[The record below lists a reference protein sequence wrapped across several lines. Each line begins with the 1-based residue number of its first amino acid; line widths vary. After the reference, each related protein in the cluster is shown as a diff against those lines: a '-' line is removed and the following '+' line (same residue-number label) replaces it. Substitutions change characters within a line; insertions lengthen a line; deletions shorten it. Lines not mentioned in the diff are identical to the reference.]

1 LPIDPIGGTSSPLL
15 IDEEPQRLPEDQQG
29 LNRHQLLYIHITQ
42 SDGDGVPHNRSQEL
56 MTPAVQL
63 LRQGFVREACPVGGF
78 FCAHSRER
86 REKVMDNIWFQSA
99 LWMALALL
107 AAMGSFFI
115 TISAAL
121 FEIMIGAVAG
131 NTVGLPLT
139 DWINYIASFG
149 AVVLTFLAGT
159 DIDPHVIK
167 RNFGSSVTIGL
178 MGFFAPYLGC
188 LLFARYG
195 LGWPWPQAQI
205 AGIALSTTSV
215 AVVYAVM
222 VETGYNRTELGKIIL
237 AACFI
242 NDIGTVLALGLIF
255 ANYNLYLLLFVT
267 VTILAVAVLPCIVSW
282 LFKRIGGRAS
292 EPEIKFL
299 FLVLFALGGLATLG
313 KSEAVL
319 PAYLVG
325 MALAPFF
332 VGQKELQFRLRAI
345 CFAFLTPFYFL
356 KAGSLIEAHALAA
369 GAGFIAL
376 FLAIKMVTKF
386 AGILPLTR
394 YFAFGRREGMYTTM
408 MMSTGLT
415 FGSISALFGLTN
427 NIIDQFQYTILL
439 TAVIGSAVVP
449 TVIAQV
455 WFQPRFEQLEE
466 DA

>member
-1 LPIDPIGGTSSPLL
+1 
-15 IDEEPQRLPEDQQG
+15 
-29 LNRHQLLYIHITQ
+29 
-42 SDGDGVPHNRSQEL
+42 
-56 MTPAVQL
+56 
-63 LRQGFVREACPVGGF
+63 
-78 FCAHSRER
+78 
-86 REKVMDNIWFQSA
+86 MDNIWFQSA
-99 LWMALALL
+99 LWMALALV
-107 AAMGSFFI
+107 AAAGSLYI

-121 FEIMIGAVAG
+121 FEIVIGAVAG

-139 DWINYIASFG
+139 PWIDYIASFG

-159 DIDPHVIK
+159 DIDPHVVK

-178 MGFFAPYLGC
+178 MGFFAPYVGC
-188 LLFARYG
+188 LLLARYG
-195 LGWPWPQAQI
+195 LGWPWPPAQI

-222 VETGYNRTELGKIIL
+222 VETCYNRTELGKIIL

-255 ANYNLYLLLFVT
+255 ANYNIYLVLFVI
-267 VTILAVAVLPCIVSW
+267 VTIAAMAALPWIVPW
-282 LFKRIGGRAS
+282 LFERTAGRAS

-299 FLVLFALGGLATLG
+299 FLILFGLGGLANLG

-332 VGQKELQFRLRAI
+332 IGQRELQRRMRAI

-356 KAGSLIEAHALAA
+356 KAGSLIEARALIA
-369 GAGFIAL
+369 GAGLIAL
-376 FLAIKMVTKF
+376 FLVMKTATKF

-394 YFAFGRREGMYTTM
+394 YFKFVPREGMYTTM

-415 FGSISALFGLTN
+415 FGSIAALFGLTN
-427 NIIDQFQYTILL
+427 HIIDQDQYTVLL

-449 TVIAQV
+449 TLIAQV
-455 WFQPRFEQLEE
+455 WFHPHFEPLEE

>member
-1 LPIDPIGGTSSPLL
+1 V
-15 IDEEPQRLPEDQQG
+15 E
-29 LNRHQLLYIHITQ
+29 
-42 SDGDGVPHNRSQEL
+42 
-56 MTPAVQL
+56 
-63 LRQGFVREACPVGGF
+63 
-78 FCAHSRER
+78 
-86 REKVMDNIWFQSA
+86 NIWFQSA
-99 LWMALALL
+99 LWMALALV
-107 AAMGSFFI
+107 AALGSLFV

-121 FEIMIGAVAG
+121 FEIVVGALAG

-139 DWINYIASFG
+139 PWIDYLASFG
-149 AVVLTFLAGT
+149 AIVLTFLAGT
-159 DIDPHVIK
+159 DIDPHVVK
-167 RNFGSSVTIGL
+167 RNFASSVTIGL

-188 LLFARYG
+188 LLLARYG
-195 LGWPWPQAQI
+195 LGWPWPEAQI

-242 NDIGTVLALGLIF
+242 NDIGTVLALGLVF
-255 ANYNLYLLLFVT
+255 ANYNVYLVLFAVAT
-267 VTILAVAVLPCIVSW
+267 IVGITILPRIVPW
-282 LFKRIGGRAS
+282 LFERIGGRAS
-292 EPEIKFL
+292 EPEIKFI
-299 FLVLFALGGLATLG
+299 FLVLFVLGGLANLG

-319 PAYLVG
+319 PAYLIG

-332 VGQKELQFRLRAI
+332 LKQRELQVRMRAI

-356 KAGSLIEAHALAA
+356 KAGSLIDAHALLA
-369 GAGFIAL
+369 GAGLIAL
-376 FLAIKMVTKF
+376 FLAMKMITKF

-394 YFAFGRREGMYTTM
+394 YFKFDRREGMYTTL

-427 NIIDQFQYTILL
+427 HIIDQQQYTVLV

-449 TVIAQV
+449 TLIAQL
-455 WFQPRFEQLEE
+455 WFHPHFEPLEE

>member
-1 LPIDPIGGTSSPLL
+1 
-15 IDEEPQRLPEDQQG
+15 
-29 LNRHQLLYIHITQ
+29 
-42 SDGDGVPHNRSQEL
+42 
-56 MTPAVQL
+56 
-63 LRQGFVREACPVGGF
+63 
-78 FCAHSRER
+78 
-86 REKVMDNIWFQSA
+86 MDNIWLQSA
-99 LWMALALL
+99 IWMALALV
-107 AAMGSFFI
+107 AAMGSLYI

-121 FEIMIGAVAG
+121 FEIVVGAIAG
-131 NTVGLPLT
+131 NTIGLPLT
-139 DWINYIASFG
+139 PWINYIAAVG

-159 DIDPHVIK
+159 DIDPHVVK
-167 RNFGSSVTIGL
+167 KHFGSSVTIGL
-178 MGFFAPYLGC
+178 MGFFAPYIGC
-188 LLFARYG
+188 FLLARYG

-242 NDIGTVLALGLIF
+242 NDIGTVLALGLVF
-255 ANYNLYLLLFVT
+255 ANYNMYLVLFAVVT
-267 VTILAVAVLPCIVSW
+267 VAAVAVLPFVVPW
-282 LFKRIGGRAS
+282 LFKLVGGRAS

-299 FLVLFALGGLATLG
+299 FLVLFGLGWLANLG

-319 PAYLVG
+319 PAYLIG

-332 VGQKELQFRLRAI
+332 LANRALQLRLRAI

-356 KAGSLIEAHALAA
+356 KAGSLIVANALLA
-369 GAGFIAL
+369 GAALIGL
-376 FLAIKMVTKF
+376 FLAVKMFTKF

-394 YFAFGRREGMYTTM
+394 YFKFDKREGMYTTL

-427 NIIDQFQYTILL
+427 HIIDQAQYTILV

-449 TVIAQV
+449 TLIAQI
-455 WFQPRFEQLEE
+455 WFQPELEPLEE

>member
-1 LPIDPIGGTSSPLL
+1 
-15 IDEEPQRLPEDQQG
+15 
-29 LNRHQLLYIHITQ
+29 
-42 SDGDGVPHNRSQEL
+42 
-56 MTPAVQL
+56 M
-63 LRQGFVREACPVGGF
+63 
-78 FCAHSRER
+78 
-86 REKVMDNIWFQSA
+86 KVVDNIWFQSA
-99 LWMALALL
+99 VWMALALV
-107 AAMGSFFI
+107 AAMGSLWI

-121 FEIMIGAVAG
+121 FEIIVGAIAG
-131 NTVGLPLT
+131 NSIGMPLT
-139 DWINYIASFG
+139 PWINYIAGFG
-149 AVVLTFLAGT
+149 AIVLTFLAGT
-159 DIDPHVIK
+159 DIDPHVVK
-167 RNFGSSVTIGL
+167 RNFASSVTIGL

-188 LLFARYG
+188 LLLARYG

-205 AGIALSTTSV
+205 GGIALSTTSV

-222 VETGYNRTELGKIIL
+222 VETGYNRIELGKIIL

-255 ANYNLYLLLFVT
+255 ANYNLYLLLFVV
-267 VTILAVAVLPCIVSW
+267 VTVAVVAAMPWIVPW
-282 LFKRIGGRAS
+282 LFARIGRRAS

-299 FLVLFALGGLATLG
+299 FLVLFGLGGLANLG

-332 VGQKELQFRLRAI
+332 MGQRELQLRMRAI

-356 KAGSLIEAHALAA
+356 KAGSLIQAPAIIA
-369 GAGFIAL
+369 GAGLIGT
-376 FLAIKMVTKF
+376 FLVMKMATKF
-386 AGILPLTR
+386 IGILPLTR
-394 YFAFGRREGMYTTM
+394 YFQFNKREGMYTTL

-427 NIIDQFQYTILL
+427 HIIDQDQYTILL

-449 TVIAQV
+449 TLIAQV
-455 WFQPRFEQLEE
+455 WFRPHFAPLEE

>member
-1 LPIDPIGGTSSPLL
+1 
-15 IDEEPQRLPEDQQG
+15 
-29 LNRHQLLYIHITQ
+29 
-42 SDGDGVPHNRSQEL
+42 
-56 MTPAVQL
+56 MTPAAFL
-63 LRQGFVREACPVGGF
+63 ARWGLFATRRRAGF
-78 FCAHSRER
+78 FVLTR
-86 REKVMDNIWFQSA
+86 RRRRGKILKDNIWFQSA

-107 AAMGSFFI
+107 AAMGSLFI

-121 FEIMIGAVAG
+121 FEIIVGAIAG

-139 DWINYIASFG
+139 PWINYIASFG

-159 DIDPHVIK
+159 DIDPHVVK
-167 RNFGSSVTIGL
+167 RNFASSITIGL
-178 MGFFAPYLGC
+178 MGFFAPYIGC
-188 LLFARYG
+188 LLLARYG

-205 AGIALSTTSV
+205 GGIALSTTSV

-255 ANYNLYLLLFVT
+255 ANYNLYLALFVT
-267 VTILAVAVLPCIVSW
+267 VTIFVVAVLPWIVPW
-282 LFKRIGGRAS
+282 LFERIGRRAS

-299 FLVLFALGGLATLG
+299 FLVLFSLGGLATLG

-325 MALAPFF
+325 MTLAPFF
-332 VGQKELQFRLRAI
+332 VKQRELQFRMRAI

-356 KAGSLIEAHALAA
+356 KAGSLIEVDALVA
-369 GAGFIAL
+369 GAGFVAL
-376 FLAIKMVTKF
+376 FLAVKMVTKF
-386 AGILPLTR
+386 VGILPLTR
-394 YFAFGRREGMYTTM
+394 YFAFNRREGMYTTM

-427 NIIDQFQYTILL
+427 NIIDRVQYTILV

-449 TVIAQV
+449 TLIAQV